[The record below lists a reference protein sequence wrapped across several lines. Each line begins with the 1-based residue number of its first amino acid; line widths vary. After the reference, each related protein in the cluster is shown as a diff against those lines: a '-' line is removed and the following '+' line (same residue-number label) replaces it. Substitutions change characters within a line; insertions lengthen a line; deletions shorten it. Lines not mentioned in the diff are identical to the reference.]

1 MLKQERILLMEEL
14 IEQKGVVSM
23 EELCQTFS
31 ISMNTARSDVR
42 EIVSSG
48 RAQKTYGGVSYVQ
61 PVQYTSYS
69 TRELEHTAK
78 KNAIAREA
86 AKLVNDGD
94 IIFIDVGTTCLP
106 IIDYIPE
113 DYFITIITTDLAVIS
128 RAAQR
133 PNTKLM
139 TFGGTYQSKSN
150 SFKCTYPAMH
160 SYIDACNITKKR
172 TFAPII
178 FINLVG
184 NTTSDMA

>member
-139 TFGGTYQSKSN
+139 TSPSRTPSN
-150 SFKCTYPAMH
+150 APTPLCIPILTPVISP
-160 SYIDACNITKKR
+160 KR
-172 TFAPII
+172 
-178 FINLVG
+178 
-184 NTTSDMA
+184 S